1 MEVTTT
7 GQWPAVEVMTTGQ
20 WPVVEVETVKKKN
33 RCVVL
38 NCAPAARDGDG
49 EAPVSARSKCPAK
62 RVLALSAERLRG
74 VRNHHVFCQLLGVSV
89 LASLT
94 GSARA
99 QRDIAGARRIM
110 ELMENLRPNAVCA
123 TCSS

>member
-7 GQWPAVEVMTTGQ
+7 GQWPAVVVMTTGQ

-38 NCAPAARDGDG
+38 NCAPSARDGNGVARDG
-49 EAPVSARSKCPAK
+49 NGVAPVSARSRCPAK

-74 VRNHHVFCQLLGVSV
+74 VR
-89 LASLT
+89 
-94 GSARA
+94 
-99 QRDIAGARRIM
+99 RDFAGARR
-110 ELMENLRPNAVCA
+110 AVCA